1 MTKLQTISDKNTKS
15 FKIKKLLVKKLNKEQ
30 FKKDN
35 LIIVIGGDGFMLQ
48 TLKKNKNSKKL
59 FYGINS
65 GNYGFLMNKFSS
77 KNIIKNLSKAN
88 MVSIYPL
95 EMIVKNKSNQARKSL
110 AINEVSILRQSRQA
124 ASLSIKQGSRQII
137 KKLVSDG
144 VLVSTPAG
152 STAYNLSVHGPI
164 LSLHSKKLSIS
175 PISAFRPR
183 RWKGKIVNDKSK
195 IIITNLDPSKRPI
208 SAVADNL
215 EVRNAK
221 SITVK
226 TNNKIKEFIF
236 QISNTEKIYL
246 SKNSEDLKFN
256 EKILSVKL
264 DKKIIYK
271 ENIILQSLYKAATD
285 QNIPPNTI
293 IEFARIYG
301 FQVDFQRDIR
311 KEDKFQIMYEVFI
324 DENKK
329 IIETGEILF
338 ANLKLSGQDNSL
350 YYFDKENLEGH
361 YDKNGKSV
369 QKALMKSPI
378 NGARLSSSFGMRKHP
393 IDGYNKMH
401 RGTDFAAPKGTP
413 IMASGNGIVK
423 KAGWCGGGGNCVK
436 IRHNSTYETV
446 YAHMSKFAR
455 GIKNGVRVKQG
466 QTIGYVGSTGKSTGP
481 HLHYE
486 VIVNGKKVNSQ
497 KLKLPSGKV
506 LKGKNREYFE
516 TAKIKLDVLKSEKII
531 GLN

>member
-1 MTKLQTISDKNTKS
+1 MLK
-15 FKIKKLLVKKLNKEQ
+15 KIKSSLLNNLKIFGLIL
-30 FKKDN
+30 
-35 LIIVIGGDGFMLQ
+35 LIIFTIIVA
-48 TLKKNKNSKKL
+48 TL
-59 FYGINS
+59 
-65 GNYGFLMNKFSS
+65 
-77 KNIIKNLSKAN
+77 
-88 MVSIYPL
+88 
-95 EMIVKNKSNQARKSL
+95 SNHQ
-110 AINEVSILRQSRQA
+110 
-124 ASLSIKQGSRQII
+124 
-137 KKLVSDG
+137 
-144 VLVSTPAG
+144 
-152 STAYNLSVHGPI
+152 
-164 LSLHSKKLSIS
+164 KKLSKNQHNNI
-175 PISAFRPR
+175 IDNIYF
-183 RWKGKIVNDKSK
+183 KKTLNEIVN
-195 IIITNLDPSKRPI
+195 
-208 SAVADNL
+208 NL
-215 EVRNAK
+215 EPRYKKYNHKIKSGETFDKILDSYSINKDEINAIK
-221 SITVK
+221 QSLSKKVNINKLNTNQKIHIILDK
-226 TNNKIKEFIF
+226 TNNKIKEFVF

-246 SKNSEDLKFN
+246 SKNSEDLEFD
-256 EKILSVKL
+256 EKILSIKL

-506 LKGKNREYFE
+506 LKGKDREYFE